1 MQSDHGHFDLLL
13 TACSDVCFIG
23 YQPCK
28 AADACCDV
36 KGQFVRLG
44 SVTREDDDD
53 DDDDVGGQ
61 EFCCCDRRE
70 SR

>member
-1 MQSDHGHFDLLL
+1 M
-13 TACSDVCFIG
+13 FIG
-23 YQPCK
+23 YQPCC
-28 AADACCDV
+28 DA
-36 KGQFVRLG
+36 KGQFIWFG
-44 SVTREDDDD
+44 SVTRKDDDDDDD